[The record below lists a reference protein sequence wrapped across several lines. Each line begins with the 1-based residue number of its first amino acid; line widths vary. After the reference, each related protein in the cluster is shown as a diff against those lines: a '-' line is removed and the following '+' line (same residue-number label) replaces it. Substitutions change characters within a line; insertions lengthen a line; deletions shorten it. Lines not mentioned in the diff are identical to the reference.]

1 MKEVKVDEFAVK
13 LRITGTTPPSY
24 AFNLFENKVK
34 NKKFKDEK
42 SRDLELLEGMK
53 GKRFE
58 LSELINHDDR
68 VTYICAIPGMGK
80 SVLSKQLAYRWANGK
95 IYTNYKFCIMMEC
108 RDINY
113 FVLHEGTD
121 LSKHEI
127 FSEFLKSKFDY
138 DLGDAAGTLFIVDGL
153 DELLDIKENDSL
165 IWQLLDIHNSK
176 YTKAKIIL
184 TGRPQ
189 VERTLDSYNREV
201 GGMQKIEI
209 LGLSEEQVN
218 EYVTMFASC
227 EEEIVKINKVKNS
240 SIAYLPVIYVPQ
252 FLNSLCCVAIL
263 SKGEAVR
270 SAAELYCWTLY
281 LLLKQHAEK
290 GGSREKL
297 CSEIFEEYSSELL
310 VLCKICHELL
320 NESTIIFEGNVPW
333 RLLKGGKRKEFF
345 EGLFTDVSDNRK
357 RRFQFQHLTLM
368 EILSAIHICGMKS
381 RMEAIEDNMRKGLYQ
396 VVLFSCQLIAGLKYD
411 GIIQDVFINDEELQA
426 INVQHF
432 LPHVLE
438 LAIQSISF
446 EGYFRRKLQ
455 EQSFQLCLDIIMS
468 FTNKDVASKQFIA
481 STIKKLRY
489 EGAEFRV
496 QSLKKVNDIC
506 KLLEVEYQYCEE
518 DLKEILQN
526 VFVELVV
533 VDDVN
538 VLTPLQCFA
547 IVREIELR
555 GLETSVSLLQNKI
568 AEITKCEKVII
579 KHCKLVDERAID
591 LRKVKFSLKWVRIDS
606 CQLIKKSFINVCKW
620 AATSIEE
627 LTLISIDKIEDSWWE
642 ELAGAI
648 ANEYERKTGN
658 LALKKLKVNSC
669 TQIISS
675 KLKIRVSINL

>member
-1 MKEVKVDEFAVK
+1 M
-13 LRITGTTPPSY
+13 
-24 AFNLFENKVK
+24 
-34 NKKFKDEK
+34 
-42 SRDLELLEGMK
+42 
-53 GKRFE
+53 
-58 LSELINHDDR
+58 
-68 VTYICAIPGMGK
+68 
-80 SVLSKQLAYRWANGK
+80 
-95 IYTNYKFCIMMEC
+95 
-108 RDINY
+108 
-113 FVLHEGTD
+113 
-121 LSKHEI
+121 
-127 FSEFLKSKFDY
+127 
-138 DLGDAAGTLFIVDGL
+138 DGL

-227 EEEIVKINKVKNS
+227 EEEIVKINKVKNAS
-240 SIAYLPVIYVPQ
+240 KAYLPVIYVPQ
-252 FLNSLCCVAIL
+252 FLNSLCCVALL
-263 SKGEAVR
+263 SGADAVR

-297 CSEIFEEYSSELL
+297 CSEIFDEYSSELL
-310 VLCKICHELL
+310 ALSAICHELL
-320 NESTIIFEGNVPW
+320 NESKVIFEGNVPS
-333 RLLKGGKRKEFF
+333 RLLKGGKGKEFF

-368 EILSAIHICGMKS
+368 EILSAVHICGMKS
-381 RMEAIEDNMRKGLYQ
+381 RMVAIEDNMRKGLYQ

-411 GIIQDVFINDEELQA
+411 GIIQDVFINDKELQT

-432 LPHVLE
+432 LPNVLD
-438 LAIQSISF
+438 LVFQSISF
-446 EGYFRRKLQ
+446 DESCSREQLQ

-468 FTNKDVASKQFIA
+468 FTNKDVASKQFIT

-489 EGAEFRV
+489 ERAEFSV

-518 DLKEILQN
+518 DLKEIFQN
-526 VFVELVV
+526 VFVEFVV

-538 VLTPLQCFA
+538 VLTLLQCFA
-547 IVREIELR
+547 SVREIELR
-555 GLETSVSLLQNKI
+555 ELETSVSLLQKKI
-568 AEITKCEKVII
+568 GEIAKCEKVII

-606 CQLIKKSFINVCKW
+606 CQLIKNSFINVCKW
-620 AATSIEE
+620 VATSSIEE

-648 ANEYERKTGN
+648 ADEYERKTGS
-658 LALKKLKVNSC
+658 LALKKLKLNSC

-675 KLKIRVSINL
+675 KLKMKVMY